1 MATAV
6 IIEDQEEVSAKL
18 SAELESEGFD
28 SVMCFQTTKAASHYL
43 LASNPVD
50 LIFLSL
56 EVEQNSGM
64 NLFKQAPLDAEIIML
79 SKPNEFLKA
88 AYEEFDASHI
98 FLSENSNQSLLPL
111 IKPSSK
117 KTNKSG
123 LARRLISHFDPHNQW
138 FLAQKSNQFTTAK
151 LEDISYFQRMDN
163 DSVIRTFEG
172 TAFTLKKSFNTLKH
186 DFSESDFFVPHP
198 DYLIRKDR
206 YKVERFNG
214 KSFLMLKMPAVR
226 IPLLNNPKILNSDQ
240 SIYINQSKQ

>member
-6 IIEDQEEVSAKL
+6 IIEDQENVSAKL
-18 SAELESEGFD
+18 SAELKSEGFD
-28 SVMCFQTTKAASHYL
+28 SVWCFNTTKAASHHL
-43 LASNPVD
+43 LDSTPVD

-64 NLFKQAPLDAEIIML
+64 NLFKQAPLDAEVIML
-79 SKPNEFLKA
+79 SRPNEFLKA
-88 AYEEFDASHI
+88 AYEEFNASYI
-98 FLSENSNQSLLPL
+98 FRSDTNNEYLLQL
-111 IKPSSK
+111 INPSSK

-138 FLAQKSNQFTTAK
+138 FLAQKSNQFITVK
-151 LEDISYFQRMDN
+151 LEDISYFQRVDN

-172 TAFTLKKSFNTLKH
+172 TVFTLKKPFNALKH
-186 DFSESDFFVPHP
+186 DFTESDFFVPHP

-214 KSFLMLKMPAVR
+214 KSFLILKMPVVR
-226 IPLLNNPKILNSDQ
+226 IPLLNSPKILNSDQ
-240 SIYINQSKQ
+240 SVYINQSKQ